1 MRNLLLLAG
10 AAAALVKPQ
19 TATLGLG
26 CFWEPSEK
34 LLKLD
39 GVVDTRCG
47 YAGATFPDAK
57 PDYNSV
63 CGGDGNVECVRV
75 TYDEARVSYEDV
87 LDAAFA
93 ASKPVLGSR
102 QYAPI
107 VFAASDEEAERAA
120 AWVAKGGVREDGL
133 QRRQFSVEQADT
145 FWLAEGY
152 HQEYWQKRA
161 AAS

>member
-1 MRNLLLLAG
+1 MLLG
-10 AAAALVKPQ
+10 ALR
-19 TATLGLG
+19 
-26 CFWEPSEK
+26 WK

-47 YAGATFPDAK
+47 YAGPRFLTRSRII
-57 PDYNSV
+57 SV
-63 CGGDGNVECVRV
+63 CVVRQRRVRAGVGDGGKAPQCVRV

-107 VFAASDEEAERAA
+107 VFAGE
-120 AWVAKGGVREDGL
+120 
-133 QRRQFSVEQADT
+133 
-145 FWLAEGY
+145 
-152 HQEYWQKRA
+152 
-161 AAS
+161 

>member
-1 MRNLLLLAG
+1 MYSFLLVAG
-10 AAAALVKPQ
+10 VVEALVGPQ
-19 TATLGLG
+19 RRTATLGLG
-26 CFWEPSEK
+26 CFWEPSET

-47 YAGATFPDAK
+47 YAGAAFPDAK

-93 ASKPVLGSR
+93 ASR
-102 QYAPI
+102 T
-107 VFAASDEEAERAA
+107 AS
-120 AWVAKGGVREDGL
+120 
-133 QRRQFSVEQADT
+133 
-145 FWLAEGY
+145 
-152 HQEYWQKRA
+152 
-161 AAS
+161 